1 MENKDWIKF
10 KFISENKFATATI
23 DKCWGFQIQ
32 KNTKW
37 NQGLTEDEINNLQL
51 NIGLEFPLDYIEM
64 LKVINGFDSM
74 HISIDPNGIEEPN
87 YKRRCYKYPED
98 LESTKY
104 LIDEVNENIIYANEA
119 LQEAGFDSNQV
130 ESFIPLY
137 GHRVLVVLKDKL
149 QSPVISIWGSDIIL
163 YGDSLFNYWHQ
174 EFYIELD

>member
-74 HISIDPNGIEEPN
+74 HISIDPNGI
-87 YKRRCYKYPED
+87 
-98 LESTKY
+98 
-104 LIDEVNENIIYANEA
+104 
-119 LQEAGFDSNQV
+119 
-130 ESFIPLY
+130 
-137 GHRVLVVLKDKL
+137 
-149 QSPVISIWGSDIIL
+149 
-163 YGDSLFNYWHQ
+163 
-174 EFYIELD
+174 